1 MGALSPSPGASDDGC
16 LTTDCYFVNSSVKKP
31 ELGTTASIRLESEDL
46 HCLYPLVD
54 SGSHPQREGL
64 RPENLVRFVRS
75 QEESV
80 GGRTGRGG
88 VQVI

>member
-1 MGALSPSPGASDDGC
+1 M
-16 LTTDCYFVNSSVKKP
+16 TDCCFVNSSVKKP
-31 ELGTTASIRLESEDL
+31 ELWTTARIHLESEDL
-46 HCLYPLVD
+46 NCLHPLGD

-64 RPENLVRFVRS
+64 RPENLVRFIRS

-80 GGRTGRGG
+80 AGRTGGGG